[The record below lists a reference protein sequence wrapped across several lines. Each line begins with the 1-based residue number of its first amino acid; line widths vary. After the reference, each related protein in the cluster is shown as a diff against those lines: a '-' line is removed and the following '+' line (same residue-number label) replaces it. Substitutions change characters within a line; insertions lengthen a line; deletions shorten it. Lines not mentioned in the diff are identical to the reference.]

1 MTTDESVNPWTT
13 LASRA
18 VYDNA
23 WIRVSEFDVVNPSGG
38 RGIYG
43 VVHFKNLAIGA
54 IPYESGEVW
63 LVGQYRYPL
72 RRYSWEI
79 PEGGGKLFDD
89 PLASAKRELREETGL
104 SAGRWDKIL
113 TLHLSNSVSDEE
125 AHIFLARDL
134 VSGAAAPEET
144 EALAVQKITLKN
156 ALRLIQEG
164 KITDSLT
171 VAGLLQLYYLENEG
185 LMP

>member
-1 MTTDESVNPWTT
+1 MTDENVNPWTT

-18 VYDNA
+18 VYDNP
-23 WIRVSEFDVVNPSGG
+23 WIRVSEFDVINPSGG

-43 VVHFKNLAIGA
+43 VVHFKHLAIGA

-79 PEGGGKLFDD
+79 PEGGGKLFHD
-89 PLASAKRELREETGL
+89 PLESAQRELREETGFV
-104 SAGRWDKIL
+104 ARRWDKIL
-113 TLHLSNSVSDEE
+113 TMHLSNSVSDEE
-125 AHIFLARDL
+125 AHIFLAREL
-134 VSGAAAPEET
+134 VAGPAAPEET
-144 EALAVQKITLKN
+144 EALAMRKTSLKQ
-156 ALRLIQEG
+156 ALQLIAKGQ
-164 KITDSLT
+164 ITDSLT

-185 LMP
+185 LLP